1 MTASASSS
9 ASSNPPSETS
19 IPSTPRCARSF
30 QSAPPAR
37 NSRVIKFRGAAR
49 VRPNTRW
56 RPSREGSGSIRGSE
70 GQHVGSTRRA
80 IPNVRYPAT
89 DTEGLVKNTEHPT
102 PCAAVVLFQASQ
114 NLSPYFGSAASIAGL
129 ALLQSAV
136 GVVSSLRHGVVMPR
150 TSCPHPSSRSNGWPV
165 RAVPHVRLG
174 AT

>member
-1 MTASASSS
+1 M
-9 ASSNPPSETS
+9 
-19 IPSTPRCARSF
+19 
-30 QSAPPAR
+30 
-37 NSRVIKFRGAAR
+37 
-49 VRPNTRW
+49 
-56 RPSREGSGSIRGSE
+56 
-70 GQHVGSTRRA
+70 
-80 IPNVRYPAT
+80 
-89 DTEGLVKNTEHPT
+89 KNTEHPT